1 VHRDFPMPDA
11 LVPSAR
17 AWLDDPQD
25 TVPVAR
31 PSASVL
37 LLRDSAAGV
46 EVFAFR
52 RAASMA
58 FAPDV
63 MAYPGGGVDPRD
75 ADAHPPWEGPAAAVW
90 AQLLALTETA
100 ARQVVLA
107 AARELFEECGVLLA
121 GPHRHELVT
130 DLSDGSWRADRDRL
144 LDRSHSFAELLS
156 ARGLVLRSDLMTHVG
171 HWVTPVCEPRRYDTH
186 FFAAAM
192 PPGQVADGHTT
203 EAVQARWLPAAQ
215 MLAEQAAGHE
225 TMLPPTQVL
234 AEQLAGA
241 GTVAAFLQS
250 VAPVHRV
257 QPWPVEHTGRLWM
270 RAPVDS
276 AGHGIPAPDEA

>member
-1 VHRDFPMPDA
+1 MPAA

-17 AWLDDPQD
+17 AWLDDPHGP
-25 TVPVAR
+25 VPRPR

-37 LLRDSAAGV
+37 LVRDGAAGV

-63 MAYPGGGVDPRD
+63 MAFPGGGVDPRD
-75 ADAHPPWEGPAAAVW
+75 ADAHPPWEGPTATEW
-90 AQLLALTETA
+90 SGRLGLPEAL

-130 DLSDGSWRADRDRL
+130 DLSDPSWAADRDRL
-144 LDRSHSFAELLS
+144 LDRSHSFAELLTQ
-156 ARGLVLRSDLMTHVG
+156 RGLVLRSDLMTHVG

-186 FFAAAM
+186 FFAAGM
-192 PPGQVADGHTT
+192 PPGQSADGQTS
-203 EAVQARWLPAAQ
+203 EAVQARWVPAAQ

-234 AEQLAGA
+234 AEQLAAA
-241 GTVAAFLQS
+241 GSVAAFLRS
-250 VAPVHRV
+250 VPAVHPV
-257 QPWPVEHTGRLWM
+257 QPWPVAHTGTLWM
-270 RAPVDS
+270 RAPVDA
-276 AGHGIPAPDEA
+276 AGHGIPGPRRD